1 LRPQTRT
8 WLELASGDTMP
19 LVDTCSIGRA
29 RDNQLVLSDEK
40 VSRHHALIRTSE
52 DGECWLVDLASA
64 NGTYVNDRR
73 VEQAVLL
80 RDGDAVTI
88 GTGRMVFRSADAALD
103 HHDEAAELDR
113 TVHEVRQ
120 LTAWL
125 LLVDVIDSSGI
136 GQRLG
141 PHAMARTLSEWLGR
155 CRETLDA
162 RGGILDKP
170 LGDGF
175 FAFWPTAERTTGQ
188 VADALQ
194 ALKQLQ
200 ETPTLPFRMV
210 LHRGAV
216 FTGSEMASG
225 TYRLFGPE
233 VSFTF
238 RMESLAKALKIDC
251 LLSEDA
257 AGGLSSH
264 VSATLVGSHRL
275 PGVGGPFPFFS
286 L

>member
-1 LRPQTRT
+1 MNT
-8 WLELASGDTMP
+8 WLETTESGEPVPIDGA
-19 LVDTCSIGRA
+19 CSIGRA

-40 VSRHHALIRTSE
+40 VSRHHALIRTAE
-52 DGECWLVDLASA
+52 DETCWLVDLASA

-80 RDGDAVTI
+80 RDGDRISI
-88 GTGRMVFRSADAALD
+88 GQARVIFRAPGAA
-103 HHDEAAELDR
+103 EAAHDDEMLDR

-141 PHAMARTLSEWLGR
+141 PHAMASTIAEWLGR

-162 RGGILDKP
+162 RGGILDKS

-175 FAFWPTAERTTGQ
+175 FAFWPAAERTPGE
-188 VADALQ
+188 VADALR
-194 ALKQLQ
+194 AFRRLQ
-200 ETPTLPFRMV
+200 ETPPLPFRMV

-216 FTGSEMASG
+216 FTGGEMASG

-238 RMESLAKALKIDC
+238 RMEGLAKTLKVGC
-251 LLSEDA
+251 LLSEPA
-257 AGGLSSH
+257 AGTLGHH
-264 VSATLVGSHRL
+264 VSATLVGSHDL
-275 PGVGGPFPFFS
+275 PGLGGPFAFFC

>member
-1 LRPQTRT
+1 LKPETKN
-8 WLELASGDTMP
+8 WLELASGESMP

-29 RDNQLVLSDEK
+29 RDNHLVLSDEK
-40 VSRHHALIRTSE
+40 VSRHHALIRVGE
-52 DGECWLVDLASA
+52 DQECWLVDLASA

-80 RDGDAVTI
+80 RDGDAITI
-88 GTGRMVFRSADAALD
+88 GSGRMAFRSSDAARD
-103 HHDEAAELDR
+103 HHDDEGELDR

-175 FAFWPTAERTTGQ
+175 FAFWPTKERTPGQ
-188 VADALQ
+188 VADALR
-194 ALKQLQ
+194 AFKQMQ
-200 ETPTLPFRMV
+200 ETPSLPFRMV

-216 FTGSEMASG
+216 FTGGEMASG

-238 RMESLAKALKIDC
+238 RMESLAKALKVDC
-251 LLSEDA
+251 LLSEEA
-257 AGGLSSH
+257 AGALAPH
-264 VSATLVGSHRL
+264 VSTILTGSHHL
-275 PGVGGPFPFFS
+275 PGVGGPFSFF
-286 L
+286 LL

>member
-1 LRPQTRT
+1 MKN
-8 WLELASGDTMP
+8 WLELASGESVP
-19 LVDTCSIGRA
+19 IAGTCSIGRA
-29 RDNQLVLSDEK
+29 PGNQLVLSDEK
-40 VSRHHALIRTSE
+40 VSRHHALIRTTE
-52 DGECWLVDLASA
+52 DHECWIVDLASA

-80 RDGDAVTI
+80 RDGDAITI
-88 GTGRMVFRSADAALD
+88 GSGRITFRSSDAGHARRD
-103 HHDEAAELDR
+103 DDAGLDR

-141 PHAMARTLSEWLGR
+141 PHSMARTLSEWLGR

-175 FAFWPTAERTTGQ
+175 FAFWPTAERTPGE
-188 VADALQ
+188 VADALL
-194 ALKQLQ
+194 AFKQLQ
-200 ETPTLPFRMV
+200 ETPPLPFRMV
-210 LHRGAV
+210 VHRGAV
-216 FTGSEMASG
+216 FTGGQMASG
-225 TYRLFGPE
+225 IYRLFGPE

-238 RMESLAKALKIDC
+238 RMESLAKTLKIGC
-251 LLSEDA
+251 FLSESA
-257 AGGLSSH
+257 AGALGHH
-264 VSATLVGSHRL
+264 VSATLVGSHHL
-275 PGVGGPFPFFS
+275 PGVGGPFSFFC

>member
-1 LRPQTRT
+1 MRT
-8 WLELASGDTMP
+8 WLELASGDSMP
-19 LVDTCSIGRA
+19 LGDTCSIGRA

-40 VSRHHALIRTSE
+40 ASRHHALIRTSE
-52 DGECWLVDLASA
+52 DHACWLVDLASA
-64 NGTYVNDRR
+64 NGTYVNGRR

-80 RDGDAVTI
+80 RDGDAITI
-88 GTGRMVFRSADAALD
+88 GSGRMVFRSSDAAQSR
-103 HHDEAAELDR
+103 HDDEGELDR

-136 GQRLG
+136 SRRLG
-141 PHAMARTLSEWLGR
+141 PPEMARTLSEWLGR
-155 CRETLDA
+155 CREALDA
-162 RGGILDKP
+162 RGGILDKQ

-175 FAFWPTAERTTGQ
+175 FAFWPTAERTPGQ

-194 ALKQLQ
+194 AFRQLQ
-200 ETPTLPFRMV
+200 ETASLPFRMV

-238 RMESLAKALKIDC
+238 RMESLAKALKLDC
-251 LLSEDA
+251 LLSEEA
-257 AGGLSSH
+257 TGALSPH
-264 VSATLVGSHRL
+264 VSATRVGSHHL
-275 PGVGGPFPFFS
+275 PGVGGPFSFFS